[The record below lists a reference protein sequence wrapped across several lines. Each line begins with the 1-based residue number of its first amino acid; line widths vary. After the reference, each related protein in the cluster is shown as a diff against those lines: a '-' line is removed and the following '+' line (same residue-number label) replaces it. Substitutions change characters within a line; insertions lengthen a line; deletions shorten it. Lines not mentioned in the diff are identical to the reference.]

1 MTNKVRLK
9 GNESFILREGW
20 IKKGLTEVE
29 KNPKIFSDKDAVVYL
44 GIGSNMVKSLKFYLT
59 TMNLIKNKEGKNNG
73 VELTNLAK
81 LILEYDKYLEDIF
94 TIYLLHLNFVLDDY
108 NAFVANY
115 IFNNFDNTKLDKE
128 NIQDQIEEYL
138 KYNNISY
145 SDKSL
150 KDDINS
156 FIKMY
161 TKSEIEDPE
170 TDLNSPFSDLYL
182 FKKINN
188 VKINKIKSEYS
199 NLNMYVVYYAL
210 IKMLKED
217 KNNISIE
224 SILNTKDSVGKLL
237 NLDKSLLNV
246 YLEEMKKAGLIEIN
260 KTAGLDMI
268 YFNHILTEEEII
280 KEYFNR

>member
-20 IKKGLTEVE
+20 IKKGLTEIE

-81 LILEYDKYLEDIF
+81 IILEYDKYLEDIF

>member
-1 MTNKVRLK
+1 MTNKIRLK

-29 KNPKIFSDKDAVVYL
+29 KNPKIFNDKDAVIYL

-73 VELTNLAK
+73 VELTDLAK

-94 TIYLLHLNFVLDDY
+94 TIYLLHLNFVTDDY

-115 IFNNFDNTKLDKE
+115 IFNNFDNTKLDKD
-128 NIQDQIEEYL
+128 NIQEQIEEYL
-138 KYNNISY
+138 KYNNITY
-145 SDKSL
+145 SEKSL

-182 FKKINN
+182 LKKINN
-188 VKINKIKSEYS
+188 NKITKLKSEYS
-199 NLNMYVVYYAL
+199 NLNMYIVYYAL
-210 IKMLKED
+210 VKMLKED

-246 YLEEMKKAGLIEIN
+246 YLEEMKKAKLIEIN